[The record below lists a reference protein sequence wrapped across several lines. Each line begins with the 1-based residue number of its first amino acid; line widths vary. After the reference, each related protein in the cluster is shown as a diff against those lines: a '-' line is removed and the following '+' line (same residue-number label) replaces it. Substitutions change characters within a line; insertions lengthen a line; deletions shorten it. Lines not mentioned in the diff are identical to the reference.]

1 MAEITSNSSRNN
13 KSIVEVSSEGITDGE
28 NTADNRE
35 AEKSISDQS
44 VSFRQQQENM
54 DRVARVKIQDLKRQI

>member
-1 MAEITSNSSRNN
+1 MVETTSNSSKNN

-35 AEKSISDQS
+35 AEKSVSDQS
-44 VSFRQQQENM
+44 VSFRQQ
-54 DRVARVKIQDLKRQI
+54 